1 MDTAHTPV
9 FYLFSDLVSGVA
21 VAAHLDLEVLKQ
33 CASEQGYADWLIR
46 DGKSLDSNVVAQA
59 PQP

>member
-1 MDTAHTPV
+1 MEATRAPF
-9 FYLFSDLVSGVA
+9 FYLFSDPLSGMA
-21 VAAHLDLEVLKQ
+21 VAAHHDVAALTQ
-33 CASEQGYADWLIR
+33 CASEQGYSDWLIR